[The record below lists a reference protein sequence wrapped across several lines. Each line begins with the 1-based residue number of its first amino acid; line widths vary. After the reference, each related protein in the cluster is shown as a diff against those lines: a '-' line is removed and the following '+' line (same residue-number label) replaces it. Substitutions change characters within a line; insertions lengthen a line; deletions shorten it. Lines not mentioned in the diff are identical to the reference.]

1 MIKFFFNYTYI
12 LMIFLCYGCAV
23 SQKVPENA
31 KISLYEKYRTQAME
45 LEKKD
50 EFRIALYYWK
60 IADILAV
67 DNGKTDFYISNL
79 KEGKEREA
87 EEHFRKG
94 IDFYANN
101 MPDQAF
107 DEFLITVR
115 YDLDHKEALRYLM
128 CIQSGKNYAE
138 IQGNKITEGLPASM
152 GKVKK
157 QQEGVSAAVQENV
170 DNKKKY
176 FIVES
181 VPETKKIIHD
191 SRVTEPQEN
200 EDDRLIKVRA
210 NLLKAKTCFN
220 NKDYDNTILIASR
233 ILEDDPGNREALTL
247 RNASYFSK
255 GNSLQLKNKYTVAL
269 KMFRNVEPG
278 YKDVNTKIFALKKKL
293 IQRADFY
300 YKKGVRLF
308 VDEKLKDAII
318 QWDKALELNPEHREA
333 QKSIEKAHNI
343 LEKLK
348 KVK

>member
-1 MIKFFFNYTYI
+1 MV
-12 LMIFLCYGCAV
+12 FLCYGCAV
-23 SQKVPENA
+23 FQGAPENA

-50 EFRIALYYWK
+50 ELKIALYYWK

-67 DNGKTDFYISNL
+67 DDGKTDFYISNL
-79 KEGKEREA
+79 KEKIERKS

-107 DEFLITVR
+107 DEFFITVR
-115 YDLDHKEALRYLM
+115 CDLDHKEALRYLR

-138 IQGNKITEGLPASM
+138 IQGNKITAGLPASM
-152 GKVKK
+152 GKMKE
-157 QQEGVSAAVQENV
+157 QQEGVSAAVQEDV

-176 FIVES
+176 FIVAS
-181 VPETKKIIHD
+181 VPETKKIIHE
-191 SRVTEPQEN
+191 SRLTEPEEN
-200 EDDRLIKVRA
+200 EDDRLIKVKE

-220 NKDYDNTILIASR
+220 NKDYDKTILVASR
-233 ILEDDPGNREALTL
+233 IPKDDLENREALAL

-255 GNSLQLKNKYTVAL
+255 GNSLQLKKKYIVAL

-278 YKDVNTKIFALKKKL
+278 YRDVNKKILALEKNL
-293 IQRADFY
+293 MQRADFY

-318 QWDKALELNPEHREA
+318 QWHKALELNTEHSEA
-333 QKSIEKAHNI
+333 QKSIEKAQNI
-343 LEKLK
+343 LEKLN

>member
-1 MIKFFFNYTYI
+1 
-12 LMIFLCYGCAV
+12 LCYGCAV
-23 SQKVPENA
+23 FQESPGNE

-50 EFRIALYYWK
+50 EFIIALYYWK
-60 IADILAV
+60 IADILAA
-67 DNGKTDFYISNL
+67 DNRKTDIYISSL
-79 KEGKEREA
+79 QKRIEREA

-107 DEFLITVR
+107 DEFLTAVR
-115 YDLDHKEALRYLM
+115 YDLDHKEALRYLRY
-128 CIQSGKNYAE
+128 IQSGKNYAE
-138 IQGNKITEGLPASM
+138 IQGNKIPEGLPVLM

-157 QQEGVSAAVQENV
+157 QQEDVSAAVQEN
-170 DNKKKY
+170 DNNKKN
-176 FIVES
+176 IVEY

-210 NLLKAKTCFN
+210 GLLKAKTCFN
-220 NKDYDNTILIASR
+220 NKDYDKTILITSR
-233 ILEDDPGNREALTL
+233 ILEDDPGNREALNL

-255 GNSLQLKNKYTVAL
+255 GNSLQSKNKYTVAL

-278 YKDVNTKIFALKKKL
+278 YKDVNTKISALKKKI
-293 IQRADFY
+293 IQKADFY

-318 QWDKALELNPEHREA
+318 QWDKALELNPEHKEA
-333 QKSIEKAHNI
+333 QKSIEKAYNL